1 MSRLRLH
8 RATLTRLDQALVQRR
23 HPAALQRRFWLDR
36 GWRALVSAGG
46 LGVLLAISAIFFYLV
61 YVVVPLMGGVQLEQL
76 AVQPVETASIASEQP
91 DAPSSAQV
99 DLPPA
104 QGLAGGQSQ
113 IVALPDGRLEHR
125 LIASHGPPLRH
136 WQLDAPAVWL
146 GSEPQRR
153 VFASLDQQGQL
164 SLFYSTRATPLAQVE
179 TGLDQVRTAYWSN
192 EGSQLVLESA
202 TQRQIWQIHNPHPEV
217 SWPSLWAPVAYEHYT
232 EPLRLWQASPSSLV
246 SEPKFSLA
254 PLTFGTLKA
263 ALAALLLA
271 LPLALGAAL
280 YTAYF
285 LPRPWQ
291 RRVKA
296 CLEMMEAVPTVI
308 LGLIAAL
315 LLAPWLEQQLFSL
328 MLLMVILALVLLLGA
343 SLLPRWG
350 WQQRGGGLWMAYALG
365 LLLSS
370 GVLTWLLADGLEQRW
385 FGGSL
390 VYWLEVEQDWAIYQ
404 LNALVVGMAMGFALI
419 PSLYA
424 LVEEALS
431 AVPSRMTQAAMA
443 LGATPWQTIWRV
455 LLPLA
460 APGIVAAVML
470 ALGRAVGETMILLM
484 ASGNTPLMGANLLE
498 GLRSLAANM
507 AIEIQ
512 EAGVQS
518 THYRVLFLSALVLFV
533 LTLVANTLAE
543 WIRQGW
549 RRRQQQLEGHG

>member
-1 MSRLRLH
+1 MNLNPLQRD
-8 RATLTRLDQALVQRR
+8 TLARLDTALAQRYTARVIQRR
-23 HPAALQRRFWLDR
+23 AGLDR
-36 GWRALVSAGG
+36 VWRALVSAGG
-46 LGVLLAISAIFFYLV
+46 LGVLVAISAIFFYLV
-61 YVVVPLMGGVQLEQL
+61 YVVLPLMGRVQLEQIS
-76 AVQPVETASIASEQP
+76 AQPVETAYTASEQQG
-91 DAPSSAQV
+91 APSSAQA

-113 IVALPDGRLEHR
+113 IVALADGHLEHQLVAR
-125 LIASHGPPLRH
+125 DGTPLRR

-153 VFASLDQQGQL
+153 VFASLDQQGLL

-179 TGLDQVRTAYWSN
+179 TGLDQVLTANWSN
-192 EGSQLVLESA
+192 DGDRLTLESA
-202 TQRQIWQIHNPHPEV
+202 TQRQVWQIHNPHPEV
-217 SWPSLWAPVAYEHYT
+217 AWRTLWQPVLYEHYA
-232 EPLRLWQASPSSLV
+232 EPLQLWQASPGNLV
-246 SEPKFSLA
+246 GEPKFSLA
-254 PLTFGTLKA
+254 PLTYGTLKA
-263 ALAALLLA
+263 ALVALLLA

-296 CLEMMEAVPTVI
+296 SLEMMEAVPTVI
-308 LGLIAAL
+308 LGVIAAV
-315 LLAPWLEQQLFSL
+315 LLAPWLEAQLFSL
-328 MLLMVILALVLLLGA
+328 VFLMMTLALVLLLGA
-343 SLLPRWG
+343 SLLPRLG

-365 LLLSS
+365 LLLLSL
-370 GVLTWLLADGLEQRW
+370 GLTWLLAARLEHFW
-385 FGGSL
+385 FGGRL
-390 VYWLEVEQDWAIYQ
+390 TNWLEVEQGWAVYQ

-431 AVPSRMTQAAMA
+431 AIPSRMTQAAMA

-460 APGIVAAVML
+460 GPGVLAAVML